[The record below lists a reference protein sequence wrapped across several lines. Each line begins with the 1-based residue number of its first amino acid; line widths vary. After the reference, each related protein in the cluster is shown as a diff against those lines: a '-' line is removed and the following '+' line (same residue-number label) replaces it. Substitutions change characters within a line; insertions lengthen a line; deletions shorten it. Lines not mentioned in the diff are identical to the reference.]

1 MTCPPNLNRTI
12 KNTLSHVSIF
22 TFWNPVKEE
31 DFAFDA
37 PAVHQK
43 QEGGPWNLQ
52 MFRSITSDSCTF
64 DNERRK
70 HLHRKGGRI
79 VENTIANCM
88 VQQIRNC
95 KRYIYIENQYF
106 LGSAFSWCSDRS
118 TKSNHTVPLEI
129 TKKICEKIE
138 TGEPFKVYIVI
149 PMFPEGDPTS
159 MASQEI
165 LFWQLQDHDNNV
177 QASYCSINQR
187 G

>member
-1 MTCPPNLNRTI
+1 MVI
-12 KNTLSHVSIF
+12 SKFFIQ
-22 TFWNPVKEE
+22 
-31 DFAFDA
+31 FDA

-52 MFRSITSDSCTF
+52 MFRSITSDSCMF

-129 TKKICEKIE
+129 TKKICDKIE

-149 PMFPEGDPTS
+149 PMFPEAWRSNLNGLSRNPLL
-159 MASQEI
+159 AI
-165 LFWQLQDHDNNV
+165 QDHDNNV
-177 QASYCSINQR
+177 QAYCSINQR

>member
-1 MTCPPNLNRTI
+1 MI
-12 KNTLSHVSIF
+12 SKFFIQ
-22 TFWNPVKEE
+22 
-31 DFAFDA
+31 FDA

-52 MFRSITSDSCTF
+52 TFRSITSDSCTF

-149 PMFPEGDPTS
+149 GGRSNLNGLSRNPLL
-159 MASQEI
+159 AI
-165 LFWQLQDHDNNV
+165 QDHANNV
-177 QASYCSINQR
+177 QAYCSINQR

>member
-1 MTCPPNLNRTI
+1 
-12 KNTLSHVSIF
+12 
-22 TFWNPVKEE
+22 
-31 DFAFDA
+31 
-37 PAVHQK
+37 
-43 QEGGPWNLQ
+43 

-149 PMFPEGDPTS
+149 LEGDPTS

-165 LFWQLQDHDNNV
+165 LFWQFKTMQTMYRRIA
-177 QASYCSINQR
+177 QSIKGGKVGTHPTDYLSFFCLGKCTHTKKYSLCPSADFSSKSTIFR
-187 G
+187 